1 MSATHPIGVDSSPVS
16 TETAVRQQLDAL
28 AKGEID
34 HTTFLNNMKE
44 RFRFEPDDNWEVLSL
59 LDQYYRR
66 GKITQEVF
74 RELKNGIAEYILGP
88 QNSAPSPQD
97 RAPTLHTVV
106 TPGAGAAVPGAAAP
120 GSPLTTSPM
129 PPSAVPPPPARQA
142 QAPAHA
148 PAAAAPHPIFAGPA
162 PSPLPS
168 QATIVRTPVEP
179 SHSARAAEPQPT
191 QRHSFSGSAPTLA
204 PPTAD
209 VYVAPAAAA
218 AVATGSATAAASPR
232 EAQVGD
238 LLRNRYR
245 LDGVISRGAAGI
257 VFEANDP
264 FRLNLPPSGK
274 RIAVKVLRC
283 PDARGVYI
291 NQLRQEFHHLQLLS
305 HPNIVRA
312 FDFDRDGGLA
322 FFTME
327 LLNGEH
333 LNRTL
338 QARGKPLERSHA
350 LAIIRDVGSA
360 VAYAHSRGIAHGE
373 LSPHNVLVTT
383 RGEVRVLGF
392 GASNTL
398 SGSSAAP
405 EFDQATAR
413 SDSYRYASC
422 EVIQGGRP
430 DPSDDLYSLS
440 CLAYWLLSGI
450 HPYADRSSVE
460 ARAES
465 RRPKRPARLTHGQW
479 KTLRA
484 GLRTDAKKRPSDVAA
499 WLEGMALA
507 AAAKQLPPASE
518 LIASPTDGPRRMG
531 WAIAAI
537 LVVALIGAGYWLYR
551 NQEIL
556 GLQSGQSVAQN
567 DVPMPDAAAPVNGMP
582 TSPAPTAPPVVT
594 PRPTPK
600 TALPPPPAPAPK
612 TVALAAAPAVA
623 VAPSPSAAARAAA
636 PQAPG
641 ASKVEMAV
649 DTMDASPTD
658 TVVHVIVKRKGNL
671 HGQTS
676 FTWWTESGTAKP
688 GVDFAPVL
696 PHTQQMQDGE
706 ASMVLSVPVL
716 PAVRT
721 QEKGFYVGIEEADG
735 GALIGARSLTQ
746 ITLPPTN

>member
-16 TETAVRQQLDAL
+16 TEVAVRQQLDAL

-34 HTTFLNNMKE
+34 HATFLDNMKE

-66 GKITQEVF
+66 GKISQEVF

-106 TPGAGAAVPGAAAP
+106 RPAASPVAPSSVTTSPVPPSAAAP
-120 GSPLTTSPM
+120 A
-129 PPSAVPPPPARQA
+129 AVAT
-142 QAPAHA
+142 
-148 PAAAAPHPIFAGPA
+148 AAAPHPIFAGPA

-168 QATIVRTPVEP
+168 QATIVRAPVEP
-179 SHSARAAEPQPT
+179 SQPARAPVPQPT
-191 QRHSFSGSAPTLA
+191 VRHTFSGSAPTIA
-204 PPTAD
+204 QPTAD

-218 AVATGSATAAASPR
+218 AVAAGTATTAALPR
-232 EAQVGD
+232 DAQVGD

-245 LDGVISRGAAGI
+245 LDGLISRGAAGI

-283 PDARGVYI
+283 PDARGVFI

-338 QARGKPLERSHA
+338 QARGKALERSHA

-398 SGSSAAP
+398 SGTSAAP
-405 EFDQATAR
+405 EFDQAIAR

-440 CLAYWLLSGI
+440 CLAYWLLAGK
-450 HPYADRSSVE
+450 HAFADRSCVE
-460 ARAES
+460 ARTEG
-465 RRPKRPARLTHGQW
+465 RRPKRPAGLRYGQW

-484 GLRTDAKKRPSDVAA
+484 GLHTDAKKRPSDVAS
-499 WLEGMALA
+499 WLDGMELG
-507 AAAKQLPPASE
+507 AAAKHLPPASE
-518 LIASPTDGPRRMG
+518 LIASPGDAPQRMR

-537 LVVALIGAGYWLYR
+537 LVVALIGGGYWLYR
-551 NQEIL
+551 NQELL
-556 GLQSGQSVAQN
+556 GLQTTQPVAQ
-567 DVPMPDAAAPVNGMP
+567 DGAALTPTPADTSLDGATPATRVPSAAAPVSAAPAPAMSPRP
-582 TSPAPTAPPVVT
+582 TAKTPAPTTLA
-594 PRPTPK
+594 RAPTP
-600 TALPPPPAPAPK
+600 
-612 TVALAAAPAVA
+612 AAAVAV

-658 TVVHVIVKRKGNL
+658 AVVHVIVRRKGNL
-671 HGQTS
+671 RGQTS

-716 PAVRT
+716 PTVRA